1 MPYDEYL
8 AERIRNYLTAR
19 KVSFYDKNMMGGRIF
34 MVNDKMCCGIH
45 FDKTKKMDL
54 LMARIGE
61 NAAQKYADKQ
71 GCHPMDFT
79 SRPMK
84 GYVFIDPDGFDLE
97 EDLVF
102 WLDRCIDFNPS
113 AKSAKKR
120 SKK

>member
-1 MPYDEYL
+1 
-8 AERIRNYLTAR
+8 
-19 KVSFYDKNMMGGRIF
+19 
-34 MVNDKMCCGIH
+34 
-45 FDKTKKMDL
+45 
-54 LMARIGE
+54 MARIGE

-71 GCHPMDFT
+71 GCHPMDFAG
-79 SRPMK
+79 RPMK

-97 EDLVF
+97 EDLLF